1 MIFLSHTLSE
11 ERRAREVNQ
20 TARKV
25 DYVAAEQRH
34 SYEGQ
39 RKLGLFNPVTSSQSD
54 HIKTSVH
61 TRKGS

>member
-1 MIFLSHTLSE
+1 MICLSHALSE

-25 DYVAAEQRH
+25 DYVAAEQRQ

-39 RKLGLFNPVTSSQSD
+39 RKLGLFIPLPAVKVIT
-54 HIKTSVH
+54 
-61 TRKGS
+61 

>member
-1 MIFLSHTLSE
+1 MICLSHALSE

-25 DYVAAEQRH
+25 DYVAAEQRQ

-39 RKLGLFNPVTSSQSD
+39 RKLGLFNTVTCSQSD